1 MSSTRFARTGRVRL
15 CILMSMFLVLIM
27 MIVIYQMSQHQLDES
42 RAFQEGLSVQMQSLT
57 AEKLTAEK
65 RMSLL
70 RTEKMSLQEKYEGQ
84 LAEAAQKQQETE
96 RALQE
101 KFEGQLEKHKLLEI
115 KYADLEA
122 ECVNSKKKHIA
133 DTNTFDQK
141 LQKLLADVHKDKAI
155 KEQEVAGWKE
165 KLEKLQR
172 DSERKIHA
180 LESSLT
186 EFKANCHY
194 VPRVQPAEAPAH
206 GHQDSQPQQQLNKP
220 AEQTPTTHH
229 SSPGQVA
236 HSIEKPRNDKSFDAQ
251 VQVSDGL
258 YRIGGGVNLLETNPK
273 QNQTTS
279 ATNNTTKSLGGGILE
294 QEPQKEQQPLL
305 PFAVRNNH
313 SLILNSVEN
322 FQIVPKVLSEKQQ
335 QEEPQLADG
344 QVSPL
349 SAPRKSSTPAPN
361 ASVAPKIVSSSS
373 SGLPPLAVPPAKPER
388 KLPENVAPI
397 PDNFEDTKVDGKGD
411 AVDVDTAAEELP
423 KNENNNRY
431 ANAVNDLE
439 NNRNLGVA
447 PKPLEDSGA
456 HEVKDAL
463 NEPSFNLPAAG
474 GGQNLFD
481 GELPAPGPGPVPDE
495 PAKQMADQ
503 LAAGGA
509 GGGEGVEGD
518 DDDDVGDVAVKQPQ
532 HLLEN
537 DNLNNEIM
545 ADQGKE
551 FPEGIHL
558 EDGMDEDPD
567 EDDYSNAAARKKGGE
582 AVRN

>member
-194 VPRVQPAEAPAH
+194 VPKVQPAEAPAH

-236 HSIEKPRNDKSFDAQ
+236 HSIEKPRNEKSFDAQ

-258 YRIGGGVNLLETNPK
+258 YRIGGG
-273 QNQTTS
+273 
-279 ATNNTTKSLGGGILE
+279 
-294 QEPQKEQQPLL
+294 
-305 PFAVRNNH
+305 
-313 SLILNSVEN
+313 
-322 FQIVPKVLSEKQQ
+322 IVPKVLSEKQQ